1 MDVRPRA
8 RGSLTFVFD
17 WSGSPMSSLPVS
29 PSTGEPSLPELFETI
44 YGRLKEL
51 SALFM
56 RSQPMGHTLQPTA
69 VVNEAFI
76 KLAERNTGSFVSEE
90 HFFATAATVLRSVL
104 VDHARRRR
112 SKKRGAGKRGAS
124 MDIFE
129 PADRSSDV
137 SGLLELED
145 ALQVL
150 AKVDARAARVAE
162 LRIYGAA
169 SMDHVARLLGTS
181 VPTVERDWRFA
192 RAFLEK
198 QYGVTAKE
206 RVSS

>member
-1 MDVRPRA
+1 
-8 RGSLTFVFD
+8 
-17 WSGSPMSSLPVS
+17 MSSLPVS

-51 SALFM
+51 SSMFM

-76 KLAERNTGSFVSEE
+76 KLAERDAGSFVSEE

-124 MDIFE
+124 MDTFD

-145 ALQVL
+145 ALQAL

-181 VPTVERDWRFA
+181 VPTAERDWRFA

-198 QYGVTAKE
+198 QYGVTAKD
-206 RVSS
+206 RASS